1 MAGRKTSETG
11 AGPLFAEADS
21 AAMSAR
27 PGVAAV
33 AAPAKRVGLLPIGVV
48 AGLVGI
54 GLWGAWVTKNVVD
67 EADLPPIARAQLSSL
82 VGEYVQAQARSAT
95 PPEQVMTET
104 KAFMG
109 EIEANLKAR
118 GARGQIVLV
127 GEAVLTDN
135 VPDITAELRREIYK
149 KVKMPQVAAAPN
161 NVMGAMRS
169 AMAEPSAVAAAGGAG
184 AAGN

>member
-1 MAGRKTSETG
+1 MRLRSLHLA
-11 AGPLFAEADS
+11 S
-21 AAMSAR
+21 A
-27 PGVAAV
+27 
-33 AAPAKRVGLLPIGVV
+33 
-48 AGLVGI
+48 LVGV
-54 GLWGAWVTKNVVD
+54 GLWGVWVTKNVVD
-67 EADLPPIARAQLSSL
+67 GADMPPIARAQLSSL

-95 PPEQVMTET
+95 PPEQVTTET

-118 GARGQIVLV
+118 GAKGQVVLV

-135 VPDITAELRREIYK
+135 VPDITADLRREIYK
-149 KVKMPQVAAAPN
+149 KVRMPQVAAAPN

-169 AMAEPSAVAAAGGAG
+169 AMADPSAIAVPGGAG

>member
-1 MAGRKTSETG
+1 MAGRKASETG
-11 AGPLFAEADS
+11 AGPLFAEDVGGVPTATP
-21 AAMSAR
+21 AA
-27 PGVAAV
+27 GTLAV
-33 AAPAKRVGLLPIGVV
+33 PAKRVGLLPIGVV
-48 AGLVGI
+48 AGLVGV

-67 EADLPPIARAQLSSL
+67 GANLPPIARAQLSSL

-95 PPEQVMTET
+95 PPEQVTTET

-118 GARGQIVLV
+118 GAKGQVVLV

-135 VPDITAELRREIYK
+135 VPDITAELRREVYK

-169 AMAEPSAVAAAGGAG
+169 AMADPSAIAVPGGAG
-184 AAGN
+184 EAGN